1 MEEEKWREGAK
12 KDEWKKGRNEG
23 KMDRRMHRRQ
33 DEWEEGREGRCEV
46 GKNDVC
52 VCIMDGWMVG
62 RING

>member
-1 MEEEKWREGAK
+1 MNGRKEGMK
-12 KDEWKKGRNEG
+12 ERWTEG
-23 KMDRRMHRRQ
+23 CI
-33 DEWEEGREGRCEV
+33 EGRMNGKKEGRGRCEV

>member
-1 MEEEKWREGAK
+1 
-12 KDEWKKGRNEG
+12 
-23 KMDRRMHRRQ
+23 MHRRQ